1 MEDLL
6 VVERAIRRK
15 STGPTAA
22 PPTVRGAYKARS
34 LRAPDDLFRRHRT
47 RFTLVLL
54 VLLGLTALATV
65 ITQFDFLASLASFPK
80 AVRWLAANVVPTQ
93 KSLVLL
99 PNILTKLLQ
108 TVQVSIMAT
117 VIAAAL
123 AFLLALGGAV
133 PTRPSPLFSGVV
145 RLIASFFR
153 NIPVVAWAIILIF
166 SFGQSMLTGFIAIFI
181 ETFGFLIRSFIE
193 AIDETSSA
201 SVEALRA
208 TGANYFQTIFQ
219 AVVPSVKP
227 MILSWMLFM
236 VESNIRS
243 ATLVGML
250 TGSGIG
256 FAFDLYYKNFN
267 YSGAALVIVCI
278 IVVVLLIE
286 TVSNA
291 IRRVIL

>member
-181 ETFGFLIRSFIE
+181 EKFGFLIRSFIE
-193 AIDETSSA
+193 AIDEA
-201 SVEALRA
+201 
-208 TGANYFQTIFQ
+208 
-219 AVVPSVKP
+219 
-227 MILSWMLFM
+227 
-236 VESNIRS
+236 
-243 ATLVGML
+243 
-250 TGSGIG
+250 
-256 FAFDLYYKNFN
+256 
-267 YSGAALVIVCI
+267 
-278 IVVVLLIE
+278 
-286 TVSNA
+286 
-291 IRRVIL
+291 